1 MKLLAIETSCDDTSL
16 AIVEHKDNQFVV
28 HQCIAYSQIQ
38 DHQQYGGVV
47 PEIASRLHAEKIT
60 ALLDQI
66 GADHIQSCDAIAV
79 TTAPWL
85 PGSLLVG
92 KTTANFLATLYNK
105 PILPVYHIYGHIFSI
120 LLERSINEFP
130 FPRVI
135 LTASWWHND
144 IYLVEEKNNRH
155 CEEESNDDVAIQD
168 NTENTSTFN
177 LQPSTQISLGNLSL
191 TKLWSTLDDAAG
203 ECFDKVSRMLGGPYP
218 GWAWIG
224 EKAAQWKPRDD
235 IQFKRIF
242 LSKEE
247 YNFSF
252 SGMKSQVHYLLES
265 RKKQGRHCEEE
276 SNDDVAI
283 QDQIANNHSVLNEQ
297 DIYDVAYEFQE
308 AVIEVLAKKTIRAAI
323 EYGAQTIGI
332 VWWVSANTRLREYTN
347 DYKDAKY
354 PDAILTKPVKNL
366 YSTDNAAMIGAA
378 ALIEHC
384 HSEQREESL

>member
-16 AIVEHKDNQFVV
+16 AIVEHKDNNFLV

-66 GADHIQSCDAIAV
+66 GSENIQSCDAIAV

-85 PGSLLVG
+85 PGSLLIG
-92 KTTANFLATLYNK
+92 KTTANFLSTLYNK
-105 PILPVYHIYGHIFSI
+105 PIIPVYHIYGHIFSI
-120 LLERSINEFP
+120 LLERSITDYP
-130 FPRVI
+130 FPRII
-135 LTASWWHND
+135 LTASGGHND
-144 IYLVEEKNNRH
+144 IYLVEQTQT
-155 CEEESNDDVAIQD
+155 ESETLQYW
-168 NTENTSTFN
+168 N
-177 LQPSTQISLGNLSL
+177 LTL
-191 TKLWSTLDDAAG
+191 TKLGSTLDDAAG

-218 GWAWIG
+218 GWARIG
-224 EKAAQWKPRDD
+224 EKAAQWKSRED

-252 SGMKSQVHYLLES
+252 SGMKSQVHYLLEN
-265 RKKQGRHCEEE
+265 RKKQNKEL
-276 SNDDVAI
+276 S
-283 QDQIANNHSVLNEQ
+283 EQ
-297 DIYDVAYEFQE
+297 DICDIAYEFQE

-323 EYGAQTIGI
+323 EHGAKTIGI
-332 VWWVSANTRLREYTN
+332 VWWVSANARLREYTN
-347 DYKDAKY
+347 EYKDAKY
-354 PDAILTKPVKNL
+354 PDAILTKPIKNL

-378 ALIEHC
+378 ALIEK
-384 HSEQREESL
+384 QNNQ

>member
-16 AIVEHKDNQFVV
+16 AIVEHKDNQFLV

-66 GADHIQSCDAIAV
+66 GAQTIQSCDAIAV

-120 LLERSINEFP
+120 LLERSTNDFP

-135 LTASWWHND
+135 LTASGGHND
-144 IYLVEEKNNRH
+144 IYLVQEANN
-155 CEEESNDDVAIQD
+155 
-168 NTENTSTFN
+168 TT
-177 LQPSTQISLGNLSL
+177 PTQEPKETIWNVTL
-191 TKLWSTLDDAAG
+191 TKLGSTLDDAAG

-218 GWAWIG
+218 GWARIG
-224 EKAAQWKPRDD
+224 ERAAQWKPRED

-265 RKKQGRHCEEE
+265 RKKQNKEL
-276 SNDDVAI
+276 S
-283 QDQIANNHSVLNEQ
+283 EQ
-297 DIYDVAYEFQE
+297 DICDIAYEFQE

-323 EYGAQTIGI
+323 EYEAKTIGI
-332 VWWVSANTRLREYTN
+332 VWWVSANTRLREYAN
-347 DYKDAKY
+347 EYKDDKY
-354 PDAILTKPVKNL
+354 PNAILTKPIKNL

-378 ALIEHC
+378 ALVEKI
-384 HSEQREESL
+384 

>member
-16 AIVEHKDNQFVV
+16 AIVEYKDGHFCVD
-28 HQCIAYSQIQ
+28 QCIAYSQIQ

-66 GADHIQSCDAIAV
+66 GAENIQSCDAIAV

-85 PGSLLVG
+85 PGSLLIG

-105 PILPVYHIYGHIFSI
+105 PIIPVYHIYGHIFSI
-120 LLERSINEFP
+120 LLERSSNDFP
-130 FPRVI
+130 FPRII
-135 LTASWWHND
+135 LTASGGHND
-144 IYLVEEKNNRH
+144 IYLVEQTKWS
-155 CEEESNDDVAIQD
+155 EES
-168 NTENTSTFN
+168 
-177 LQPSTQISLGNLSL
+177 
-191 TKLWSTLDDAAG
+191 TKLWNISLNKLGSTLDDAAG

-218 GWAWIG
+218 WWVWIG
-224 EKAAQWKPRDD
+224 QKAAQWGPRED

-265 RKKQGRHCEEE
+265 RKKQKKE
-276 SNDDVAI
+276 
-283 QDQIANNHSVLNEQ
+283 LTEQ
-297 DIYDVAYEFQE
+297 DICDIAYEFQE

-323 EYGAQTIGI
+323 QYQAKTIGI

-347 DYKDAKY
+347 EYKQAKY
-354 PDAILTKPVKNL
+354 PNAILTKPIKNL
-366 YSTDNAAMIGAA
+366 YSTDNAAMIAAA
-378 ALIEHC
+378 ALIEKITNK
-384 HSEQREESL
+384 

>member
-1 MKLLAIETSCDDTSL
+1 MKLIAIETSCDDTSL
-16 AIVEHKDNQFVV
+16 AIVEHKDNHFLV

-47 PEIASRLHAEKIT
+47 PEIASRLHAEKMT

-66 GADHIQSCDAIAV
+66 GADKIQSCDAIAV

-92 KTTANFLATLYNK
+92 RTTANFLATLYNK

-120 LLERSINEFP
+120 LLERSIQDFA
-130 FPRVI
+130 FPRII
-135 LTASWWHND
+135 LTASWGHND
-144 IYLVEEKNNRH
+144 IYLIEEKK
-155 CEEESNDDVAIQD
+155 EKTDVISTEMSKANEVEKSQINQWNLSTSSRWQKEAI
-168 NTENTSTFN
+168 
-177 LQPSTQISLGNLSL
+177 GNLTL

-218 GWAWIG
+218 GWARIG
-224 EKAAQWKPRDD
+224 EKATQGKPRED

-265 RKKQGRHCEEE
+265 RKKQNKE
-276 SNDDVAI
+276 
-283 QDQIANNHSVLNEQ
+283 LNEQ
-297 DIYDVAYEFQE
+297 DICDIAYAFQE

-323 EYGAQTIGI
+323 EHQAKTIGI
-332 VWWVSANTRLREYTN
+332 VWWVSANTRLREYAN
-347 DYKDAKY
+347 EHKNAKY
-354 PDAILTKPVKNL
+354 PEAILTKPIKNL
-366 YSTDNAAMIGAA
+366 YSTDNAAMIAAA
-378 ALIEHC
+378 ALVEKI
-384 HSEQREESL
+384 